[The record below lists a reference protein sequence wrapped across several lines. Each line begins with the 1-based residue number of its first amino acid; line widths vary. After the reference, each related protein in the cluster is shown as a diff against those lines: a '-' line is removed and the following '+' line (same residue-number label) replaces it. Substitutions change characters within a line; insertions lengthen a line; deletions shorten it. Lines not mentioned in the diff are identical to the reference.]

1 MLHLKRKALTPEQ
14 EEQRRTKD
22 FFDLIL
28 PGTIR
33 FLTDHYIV
41 GDSFRCVWVLREYPP
56 STEEQAVLAQ
66 LADRAGG
73 DAADVPPAGGCCRNS
88 IGSCR
93 TQRARISSCPAA
105 RTSARRW
112 RPRAICKTWWICWP
126 TCGATETRFCTVRY
140 FWSFPRPAWTHCGNC
155 RAMCPW
161 SCPAP
166 S

>member
-66 LADRAGG
+66 LADRAGVTLRMYHRLV
-73 DAADVPPAGGCCRNS
+73 DAAGTASDRAERNAQNKLMSGGSDVSETVEAAGNLQDVVDLLANLRRN
-88 IGSCR
+88 R
-93 TQRARISSCPAA
+93 
-105 RTSARRW
+105 
-112 RPRAICKTWWICWP
+112 
-126 TCGATETRFCTVRY
+126 
-140 FWSFPRPAWTHCGNC
+140 RPASALCGISGAFRAQHGRTAGNC